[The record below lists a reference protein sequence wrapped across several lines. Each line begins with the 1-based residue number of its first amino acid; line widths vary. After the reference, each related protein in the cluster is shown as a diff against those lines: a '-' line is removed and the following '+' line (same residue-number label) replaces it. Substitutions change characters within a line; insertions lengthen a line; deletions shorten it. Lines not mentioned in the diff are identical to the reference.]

1 MLVQM
6 LWGFQFVECLK
17 QFERKISFSMLSNIL
32 KMKKNVMKNSNIRPN
47 AIMQKAAEAT
57 GVPLRTLQRLSN
69 ANSESK
75 KIKCKKAKLSRENF
89 GKLDDFDLGVVR
101 RLIHQFYLRNESP
114 TLDKILK
121 ELKEKME
128 FPYGRSCLHKLL
140 KKIGF
145 SFKFR
150 GKERLIYER
159 SDIIAD
165 IMHLRAITKFR
176 ENNPDQDIVYTDE
189 TWLNQGHRTK
199 KEWVNVESL
208 KNLSRRQPGYNDLTI
223 ECTKPSTG
231 KGGRVIISDAMTDKG
246 LVDGSLWIFKA
257 DQGKKP
263 NKKIK
268 KPSKDCNRQKEK
280 ECAKQENEEEKMDES
295 NSSEGILW
303 QEDYHDSMNGDSYEQ
318 YFANSLCT
326 NVPQGSLIVI
336 DNAPYHSRND
346 ETYPISKWK
355 KQQYIDWLKSKDIA
369 VPKKILRAE
378 LWTMCKQE
386 RDCYPAK
393 IVESIAK
400 NAGHETLCLPPHH
413 CQLNPIEMVWGV
425 LKNYVATENK
435 DMTLKSVEELF
446 RKRHAEL
453 KDQPEFWKKC
463 VEKVKRIE
471 EDYRKSENQLIFK
484 LKSCVLNYILI
495 A

>member
-1 MLVQM
+1 MASNASSDAL
-6 LWGFQFVECLK
+6 GFPVRGMPKTVREKNIIFNVIKYFEEEKERHGK
-17 QFERKISFSMLSNIL
+17 QKF
-32 KMKKNVMKNSNIRPN
+32 RPN
-47 AIMQKAAEAT
+47 AVMQKAAEAT

-69 ANSESK
+69 GNSERK
-75 KIKCKKAKLSRENF
+75 KIKSKKAKLSREKF
-89 GKLDDFDLGVVR
+89 GKLDDFDLGVIR

-121 ELKEKME
+121 ELKEKMD
-128 FPYGRSCLHKLL
+128 FPYGRSRLHKLL
-140 KKIGF
+140 KKMGF

-159 SDIIAD
+159 SDIIAWRERY
-165 IMHLRAITKFR
+165 LRAIKKFR
-176 ENNPDQDIVYTDE
+176 ENNPDKDIVYTDE

-199 KEWVNVESL
+199 KEWVDVESL

-223 ECTKPSTG
+223 GCTKPSTG
-231 KGGRVIISDAMTDKG
+231 KGGRLMISDAMTDKG
-246 LVDGSLWIFKA
+246 PVDGSLWIFKA

-263 NKKIK
+263 NKKVK
-268 KPSKDCNRQKEK
+268 KPSKDCNREKEK

-295 NSSEGILW
+295 NRSEGILW

-346 ETYPISKWK
+346 ETYPVSKWK

-378 LWTMCKQE
+378 LWTMYKQE
-386 RDCYPAK
+386 RDRYPAK

-400 NAGHETLCLPPHH
+400 NAGHETLRLPPHH
-413 CQLNPIEMVWGV
+413 CELNPTEMVWGV

-435 DMTLKSVEELF
+435 DDNKIG
-446 RKRHAEL
+446 
-453 KDQPEFWKKC
+453 Q
-463 VEKVKRIE
+463 RIVQKE
-471 EDYRKSENQLIFK
+471 T
-484 LKSCVLNYILI
+484 C
-495 A
+495 